1 MRVCSRHFTRSYFSW
16 STIGNLTNSPQKRRL
31 RKGALPSTCLPVRTH
46 ERRAGAAQLRAQE
59 ARARRAA
66 PRQDV
71 PQLATNSPP
80 PPPSSSDCSSPEVE
94 TSARATPEDLEVA
107 QMLLDLTRPVQ
118 EPLAQKEVAQD
129 KAVQVNTSTAPVQN
143 QRLSDLLTTDASV
156 RAYTGVES
164 MALLNAIVRCA
175 EKIHSQTSELTMREK
190 VILVL
195 TKIKTNLSFT
205 CLAINF
211 NISKASTSRY
221 FHTTLQILS
230 RILKASL
237 PWPSKYEVVNNLP
250 RCFQNFAN
258 VRVVL
263 DGTEI
268 KIEKAACL
276 AYRIWT
282 YSHYKEG
289 TQQNF

>member
-1 MRVCSRHFTRSYFSW
+1 
-16 STIGNLTNSPQKRRL
+16 
-31 RKGALPSTCLPVRTH
+31 
-46 ERRAGAAQLRAQE
+46 
-59 ARARRAA
+59 
-66 PRQDV
+66 
-71 PQLATNSPP
+71 
-80 PPPSSSDCSSPEVE
+80 
-94 TSARATPEDLEVA
+94 
-107 QMLLDLTRPVQ
+107 MLLDLARPVQ
-118 EPLAQKEVAQD
+118 VPLAQGEVTQD

-156 RAYTGVES
+156 RAYTGIES

-211 NISKASTSRY
+211 KISKVSTSRY
-221 FHTTLQILS
+221 FHTTLQVLS
-230 RILKASL
+230 QIMKAAL
-237 PWPSKYEVVNNLP
+237 PWPSKDEVVNNLP

-268 KIEKAACL
+268 EIEKAACL
-276 AYRIWT
+276 ACRIWT
-282 YSHYKEG
+282 YSHYKGRHTAKFLVGVSPAGLITFLSDGFGGRSSDKATVQKSNILEKLDSFTDDVMVDKG
-289 TQQNF
+289 FLHRGRM